1 MTEETSDARTPALLR
16 EATRDDVPL
25 ITTLI
30 HELAEYE
37 KLAHTCVAD
46 HASVAGNL
54 FGEKPAAEVVLAF
67 VGDEP
72 AGFALFFENYST
84 HLSRRG
90 MHLEDLFVREHLRG
104 RGIGRMLLSHLAK
117 RAKDRGYGRME
128 WSVLRWNES
137 AIRVY
142 DAIGAEPMRGWLTYR
157 LGGESLGWLASG
169 TRQPGS

>member
-1 MTEETSDARTPALLR
+1 MSAVGLR
-16 EATRDDVPL
+16 PATRDDVPL
-25 ITTLI
+25 ITQLI

-46 HASVAGNL
+46 DASVGENL
-54 FGEKPAAEVVLAF
+54 FGPNPAAEVVLAF
-67 VGDEP
+67 IGDEP

-90 MHLEDLFVREHLRG
+90 MHLEDLYVREHLRG
-104 RGIGRMLLSHLAK
+104 RGIGKLLLSRLASI
-117 RAKDRGYGRME
+117 AVERGYGRME

-142 DAIGAEPMRGWLTYR
+142 DAIGAEPLSGWLTYR
-157 LGGESLGWLASG
+157 LTGDGLQQMAAGTTSG
-169 TRQPGS
+169 V

>member
-1 MTEETSDARTPALLR
+1 MTAAPHLRPAG
-16 EATRDDVPL
+16 RDDIPL
-25 ITTLI
+25 ITQLI

-46 HASVAGNL
+46 DASVGENL
-54 FGEKPAAEVVLAF
+54 FGPNPAAEVVLAF
-67 VGDEP
+67 IGDEP

-90 MHLEDLFVREHLRG
+90 MYLEDLYVREHLRG
-104 RGIGRMLLSHLAK
+104 RGIGKLLLSRLAST
-117 RAKDRGYGRME
+117 AVERGYGRME

-142 DAIGAEPMRGWLTYR
+142 DAIGAEPLSGWLTYR
-157 LGGESLGWLASG
+157 LSG
-169 TRQPGS
+169 DGLKQVAAGTGRPTREA